1 MGIKTDCF
9 AYKKNLN
16 RCGALEVLYCKDGEC
31 RFYKTKEERC
41 EGCKKVKGRTLT
53 CTECVKKGLK

>member
-16 RCGALEVLYCKDGEC
+16 KCGALEILYCKDGDC
-31 RFYKTKEERC
+31 RFYRTIDDRC
-41 EGCKKVKGRTLT
+41 NSCRGAKGRTLS
-53 CTECVKKGLK
+53 CTECAQKGLK